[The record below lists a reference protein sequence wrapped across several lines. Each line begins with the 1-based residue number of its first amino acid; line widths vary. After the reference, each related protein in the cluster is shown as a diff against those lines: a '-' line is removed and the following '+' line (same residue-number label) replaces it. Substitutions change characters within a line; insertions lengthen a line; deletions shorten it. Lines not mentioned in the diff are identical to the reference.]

1 MKETPFK
8 DKLLYDLN
16 AIPDAYFFKYHAT
29 SYSAGVPDLLGA
41 LDAQAYAI
49 EAKVFELPKK
59 GTTLC
64 DITKDVRPN
73 QLHKM
78 EIMSRGSW
86 TCFIVV
92 LLNPVGRIIWLPWD
106 TKIVLSKDVLLNLVN
121 DQHEFW
127 MKHDIS
133 DLRRKP
139 MKK

>member
-78 EIMSRGSW
+78 EIMSQGSW
-86 TCFIVV
+86 TCYIVI
-92 LLNPVGRIIWLPWD
+92 LINPVNKIIWLRHGAVVNM
-106 TKIVLSKDVLLNLVN
+106 TKQELLDYETELF
-121 DQHEFW
+121 EPW
-127 MKHDIS
+127 MKSSIKE
-133 DLRRKP
+133 LRRKP